1 MLECVLE
8 LHLFTKAMAGIR
20 LYPNRSFLLAEA
32 TALTASLVMVAG
44 AALAQVPAEPTPTED
59 LNPLRPLNQ
68 SSSDLSIAAADQL
81 LSQAQAAMAQ
91 GNRQQAIDKFQQA
104 RRMFN
109 QLSGNYQELSSLFT
123 GIDTRLYESNRAKA
137 LETAQKRD
145 QATFELALL
154 YRAEQ
159 APEQAIPLFMEV
171 LRSQQPTRSLGQRAY
186 QQLYELGFVS
196 QPFSFG
202 NSAPESAETEEP
214 DEVAKVSE
222 ASDFSLAAAAQM
234 LEAASSDIAAQ
245 NYPEAIATLQQAREL
260 LNQISTFYQ
269 DLAAMF
275 VGVDNDLNSSL
286 RDQALEAVRQRDQA
300 TYRLAL
306 IYRTQNQPAQAVPL
320 LMSILRSQQ
329 PTRELGQQAYQQ
341 LYELGFVEEPFSRS
355 RASASGP
362 R

>member
-1 MLECVLE
+1 
-8 LHLFTKAMAGIR
+8 MAGIR
-20 LYPNRSFLLAEA
+20 LSSNRSRLLAAA

-44 AALAQVPAEPTPTED
+44 EALAQVPAEPTPTEE
-59 LNPLRPLNQ
+59 LNQLRPLNQ
-68 SSSDLSIAAADQL
+68 SSSALSIAAADAL
-81 LSQAQAAMAQ
+81 LSQAQQAMSQ
-91 GNRQQAIDKFQQA
+91 GNRQQAKEKLQQA
-104 RRMFN
+104 RSMFN

-145 QATFELALL
+145 QATFELAVLH
-154 YRAEQ
+154 RAEQ

-171 LRSQQPTRSLGQRAY
+171 LRSQQPTRPLGQRAY

-196 QPFSFG
+196 QPFSLG
-202 NSAPESAETEEP
+202 NNEAEPAETTA
-214 DEVAKVSE
+214 DETASVSE
-222 ASDFSLAAAAQM
+222 TGDLSLAAAAQM
-234 LEAASSDIAAQ
+234 LDESSSAIAAQ
-245 NYPEAIATLQQAREL
+245 NYPQAIETLQQARET

-275 VGVDNDLNSSL
+275 VGINDDLNASL

-355 RASASGP
+355 SASVSGS